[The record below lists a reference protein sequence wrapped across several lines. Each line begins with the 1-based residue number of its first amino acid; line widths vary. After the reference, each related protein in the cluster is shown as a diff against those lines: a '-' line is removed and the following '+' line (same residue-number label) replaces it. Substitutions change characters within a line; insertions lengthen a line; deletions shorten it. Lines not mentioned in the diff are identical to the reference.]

1 MADSPTKEEI
11 SSMLN
16 KFFKTSIDWTK
27 LTRDEM
33 VELATVLAHPEIL
46 YESFGITKK
55 DLERGKLIGQVGGA
69 VKDTISDGIAHWDGP
84 FMNLAKRALLGE
96 PSTEQKKEGEK

>member
-11 SSMLN
+11 STMLN

-27 LTRDEM
+27 LTRDEL
-33 VELATVLAHPEIL
+33 VEFATVLSHPELL

-69 VKDTISDGIAHWDGP
+69 VKDTIADGIAHWDGP
-84 FMNLAKRALLGE
+84 FVNLAKRALLGE
-96 PSTEQKKEGEK
+96 QPTEQKKEGEK